1 MKSTLAVPNPHCPVI
16 EFGSVHCSQGR
27 DRARQGVSWARIA
40 RDFRH
45 VDLQIEPI
53 RIPVVGEVGLAAG
66 NNLDSSNPLSGVLAP
81 GVEGAACVLSLVE
94 LPAADLDNI
103 RNNYQFVES
112 GKGINIEVTSK
123 GLHDP
128 NKLRQLK
135 KRRRRKLVDFH
146 GKGIQDRRQNRV
158 TGESEST
165 DEEIPK
171 DNNLSILGGR
181 DLFVKWGSPSARRE
195 EPGCFIFSNQVGR
208 DFGLSEDKRGWQ
220 RSYSLGLNQ
229 VADVGVHIPDI
240 FVVVR
245 SNLSI
250 PVTPGATR
258 RTYIFSWRNI
268 FSNFDNRID
277 WETSCDKF
285 LGSHGSRGA
294 FDSSHL
300 TNRVTGTKK

>member
-1 MKSTLAVPNPHCPVI
+1 
-16 EFGSVHCSQGR
+16 
-27 DRARQGVSWARIA
+27 VSWARIA
-40 RDFRH
+40 RDFGH

-53 RIPVVGEVGLAAG
+53 RIPVIGEVRLAAG
-66 NNLDSSNPLSGVLAP
+66 SDLDSSNPFSGVLAP

-94 LPAADLDNI
+94 QPVADLDNVG
-103 RNNYQFVES
+103 NNYQFVES
-112 GKGINIEVTSK
+112 GEGVNTEVTAK

-146 GKGIQDRRQNRV
+146 EKGMQDRRQNRV
-158 TGESEST
+158 TRESESA

-171 DNNLSILGGR
+171 DDNLSILNGR

-195 EPGCFIFSNQVGR
+195 EPGCFIFSDQVGR

-220 RSYSLGLNQ
+220 RSYSLCLNQ
-229 VADVGVHIPDI
+229 IADASVHIPDI
-240 FVVVR
+240 FVVVC

-250 PVTPGATR
+250 LATPGATR
-258 RTYIFSWRNI
+258 RPYIFSSCSI
-268 FSNFDNRID
+268 LSTFDNRIN

-285 LGSHGSRGA
+285 FGSHGSRGA
-294 FDSSHL
+294 FDSSHP